1 MTTDAL
7 PVDPERLRR
16 EFPALTPED
25 VEAYVQVTRRILG
38 APPADRPRVT
48 REALDGA
55 RRARDKAARGEPLE
69 PGEALLALY
78 LDAMAKMQRKG
89 PAGGP

>member
-1 MTTDAL
+1 MNTL

-25 VEAYVQVTRRILG
+25 IEAYVQVTRRILG
-38 APPADRPRVT
+38 AAPAARPRVI
-48 REALDGA
+48 RESLDGG
-55 RRARDKAARGEPLE
+55 RRARESAARGEPLE
-69 PGEALLALY
+69 AGEALLARY

-89 PAGGP
+89 PPEGR